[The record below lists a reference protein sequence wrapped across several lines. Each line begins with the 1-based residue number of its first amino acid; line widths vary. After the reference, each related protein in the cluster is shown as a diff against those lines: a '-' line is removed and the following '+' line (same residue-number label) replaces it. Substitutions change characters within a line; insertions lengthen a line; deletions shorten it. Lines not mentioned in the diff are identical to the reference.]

1 LKSIGIN
8 ADQCRE
14 AAIYKSIGCENC
26 FFTGY
31 KGRRG
36 IFEIMLLDD
45 RLKSL
50 ILKTHDSNSIK
61 NEALNLNMVTLRQD
75 GVQKVLNGI
84 STIEEVFR
92 VTQK

>member
-1 LKSIGIN
+1 
-8 ADQCRE
+8 
-14 AAIYKSIGCENC
+14 
-26 FFTGY
+26 
-31 KGRRG
+31 
-36 IFEIMLLDD
+36 MLLND

-61 NEALNLNMVTLRQD
+61 NEALNQNMVTLRQY
-75 GVQKVLNGI
+75 GVEKVLNGI